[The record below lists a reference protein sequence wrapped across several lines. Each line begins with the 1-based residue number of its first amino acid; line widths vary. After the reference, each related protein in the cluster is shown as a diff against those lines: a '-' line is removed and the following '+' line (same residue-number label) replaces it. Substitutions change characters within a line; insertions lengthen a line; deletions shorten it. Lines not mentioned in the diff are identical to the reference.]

1 MGEETPPGYQR
12 DQRRTRARFNLL
24 GSLRFQSQI
33 NASMA
38 LGLCGGRIP
47 CRSVRGWGR
56 VVLTLKE
63 AKKLKRLGSLNLS
76 HEALPPTPSPSVWF
90 GDRIFLCGPGCSG
103 THSKDQSGW
112 P

>member
-1 MGEETPPGYQR
+1 VGEETPPGYQR

-76 HEALPPTPSPSVWF
+76 HEALPPTPSPSFWF
-90 GDRIFLCGPGCSG
+90 
-103 THSKDQSGW
+103 
-112 P
+112 